1 MKKLKAL
8 RVLCVLAAVFC
19 FAAKGYAAS
28 PDEVFAVDDGNWVLK
43 SGGEPEGS
51 SGASIEQGM
60 YWYAVD
66 PDSEEAAKGL
76 KRGVLLY
83 DAEEKKYSFLPT
95 DEEQTRVENVTFSP
109 DKKRMVLSANIN
121 RFASGLWVYELETLT
136 LEKSFWGYSEV
147 FFVDPVRFAF
157 TLVDEKIERPQEAG
171 MWGTSAALYEP
182 ADEKGYVVLKGAA
195 AKENFSVV
203 GADDSG
209 ITINV
214 TSVDSE
220 KDWEDI
226 DKHNDSEITLEVPA
240 AG

>member
-1 MKKLKAL
+1 
-8 RVLCVLAAVFC
+8 
-19 FAAKGYAAS
+19 
-28 PDEVFAVDDGNWVLK
+28 
-43 SGGEPEGS
+43 
-51 SGASIEQGM
+51 M

-83 DAEEKKYSFLPT
+83 DAEGKKYSFLPT

-109 DKKRMVLSANIN
+109 DKKRMVLSAHIN
-121 RFASGLWVYELETLT
+121 SFASGLWVYELETLT

-147 FFVDPVRFAF
+147 FFVDSVRFAF

-203 GADDSG
+203 GVDDSG

-220 KDWEDI
+220 KNWEDI
-226 DKHNDSEITLEVPA
+226 DKHHDSEITLEVPA